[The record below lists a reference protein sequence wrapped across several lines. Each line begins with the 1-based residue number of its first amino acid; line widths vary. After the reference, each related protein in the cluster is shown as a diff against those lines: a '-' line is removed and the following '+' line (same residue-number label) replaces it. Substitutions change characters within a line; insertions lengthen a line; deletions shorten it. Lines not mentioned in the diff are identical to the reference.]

1 MWPFRRPFDDR
12 CLKAAAGERSSS
24 LRADICAPRRIVA
37 SISVF
42 TAFRQASGTNLAKVE
57 NSKRRQEACR
67 APGFASHAS
76 PTLAAL
82 RFAHEHTRA
91 QHARHAR
98 CTHAS
103 LASDAHAL
111 TQQHAL
117 TRQKHHVVPRV
128 TGHWL
133 TVGRPAAEPSS
144 AQSQR
149 KCTRHISLLVSHVH
163 HPHAVHATHHHCV
176 PLPYRRD
183 MMMTM
188 SEMKTTD
195 TIQKTENTMDDA
207 SECVSAR
214 TCGSHAPR
222 RIRTHGAKHSHALSK
237 TRTLPTHP
245 RWPWNDLP
253 FAARH
258 VATVGGANRAIGLPS
273 TTRVMTCSSS

>member
-163 HPHAVHATHHHCV
+163 HPHAVHATHHHCCRTQTRDDKERDGDERHDAKDHDHDERCIRVRAV
-176 PLPYRRD
+176 P
-183 MMMTM
+183 
-188 SEMKTTD
+188 SSV
-195 TIQKTENTMDDA
+195 TEPFFGM
-207 SECVSAR
+207 
-214 TCGSHAPR
+214 GS
-222 RIRTHGAKHSHALSK
+222 
-237 TRTLPTHP
+237 
-245 RWPWNDLP
+245 
-253 FAARH
+253 
-258 VATVGGANRAIGLPS
+258 
-273 TTRVMTCSSS
+273 RVL

>member
-82 RFAHEHTRA
+82 RLAHEHTRA

-98 CTHAS
+98 FTHAS

-163 HPHAVHATHHHCV
+163 HPHAVHATHHHCRTQRHDDNDRDENERHDEEDREHDGRCERV
-176 PLPYRRD
+176 RVRSHLRLSRAKAHTHARCQAPLTLSAKQEPFQHPD
-183 MMMTM
+183 GHGTHTLLTPAM
-188 SEMKTTD
+188 SPQLAGPIERLVD
-195 TIQKTENTMDDA
+195 LRQRA
-207 SECVSAR
+207 S
-214 TCGSHAPR
+214 
-222 RIRTHGAKHSHALSK
+222 
-237 TRTLPTHP
+237 
-245 RWPWNDLP
+245 
-253 FAARH
+253 
-258 VATVGGANRAIGLPS
+258 
-273 TTRVMTCSSS
+273 